1 MILIR
6 SAVLI
11 HFCGLGL
18 ETRLTVSSVTVS
30 TVSIVQRHVQSG
42 LPTSFDCVMSFCTD
56 SLITLIPLCQFTE
69 PLDIC
74 ALLFKTATI
83 TNPRYEVQ
91 PFRSTLIGSTAN
103 GGDSHLVKSADVRPR
118 TPLIAPLSP
127 CQSVRPSG
135 CICHSQPEVFTRKTI
150 RSERR
155 RSRVSQFTL
164 HRALRRGSFITLA
177 LSHLDE

>member
-1 MILIR
+1 M
-6 SAVLI
+6 
-11 HFCGLGL
+11 
-18 ETRLTVSSVTVS
+18 
-30 TVSIVQRHVQSG
+30 
-42 LPTSFDCVMSFCTD
+42 
-56 SLITLIPLCQFTE
+56 TLFTE
-69 PLDIC
+69 PLDIGT
-74 ALLFKTATI
+74 LLFKIATFTI
-83 TNPRYEVQ
+83 PRYEVQ

-135 CICHSQPEVFTRKTI
+135 CICHSQPEVFRKTI